1 MSNFI
6 TMLNLQLMLFLLML
20 VGVYLKKKGIVTA
33 GNQKLLSDLL
43 INVVLPFN
51 IISAFELELTPQ
63 LIASALMVLA
73 VSFGAQLLYLLYSK
87 LFFNRAPKG
96 QQMVMRYATICSNA
110 GFMGNP
116 IVEGVYGTQGLMY
129 ASLAL
134 IPLRIFMWTSGV
146 SLFTTTD
153 KKKAMRML
161 ITHPCM
167 VAVYIGIAL
176 LFVPFKLPVFLN
188 NTIHSIGGC
197 TSAISMF
204 AVGTILA
211 DIDFKKVISK
221 WVLFYSFVRLVVIP
235 LSVWGILALLRVD
248 PLLIG
253 VTVILAAMPAG
264 STTAILAAKYDGD
277 AAFASKCI
285 FVSTILSLVT
295 IPLITLVL

>member
-146 SLFTTTD
+146 SLFTATD

-221 WVLFYSFVRLVVIP
+221 WVLFYSFIRLVVIP
-235 LSVWGILALLRVD
+235 LSVWGILALLRID

-264 STTAILAAKYDGD
+264 STTAILADKYDGD